1 MTASFASP
9 LRSRAASTIAA
20 ALAFILV
27 AVPSLPAG
35 APAVLPVGVVTP
47 PMRVA
52 VVELPIAHT
61 VKRLRLVS
69 SDPRPKERSAEQ
81 SVIQSKLRQAED
93 DAKESMIEALEWK
106 GEFSVEKNEAAQSLA
121 KALDLANDD
130 RPIPLDRLD
139 QFRQKTGVD
148 AILRFRITDY
158 GRTPRKVLK
167 WIYAGTFAWIAG
179 VITVAA
185 LNSNTRPYIGAYIG
199 TEVVQ
204 EGAELYLGT
213 SFFGHEYKPVRI
225 EAELIDTRTGRNLW
239 EDAKTRT
246 ASRKFLA
253 PYPKPQRTKELE
265 LGVSSD
271 RAIVD
276 LARSLAKRLLGD
288 KSLWL
293 KVPSESD

>member
-1 MTASFASP
+1 MTTPPARLPCREDTAVLAATLALIIFAAP
-9 LRSRAASTIAA
+9 LLQAAVS
-20 ALAFILV
+20 
-27 AVPSLPAG
+27 AVP
-35 APAVLPVGVVTP
+35 PVGAAMQ

-61 VKRLRLVS
+61 VRRLRLVS
-69 SDPRPKERSAEQ
+69 SDPRPKERAAER
-81 SVIQSKLRQAED
+81 SLIEMKLRQAED
-93 DAKESMIEALEWK
+93 DAKASMIEALEWK
-106 GEFSVEKNEAAQSLA
+106 GEFLVEKNEAAQSLV

-148 AILRFRITDY
+148 AILRFRISDY

-213 SFFGHEYKPVRI
+213 SFFGHE
-225 EAELIDTRTGRNLW
+225 
-239 EDAKTRT
+239 
-246 ASRKFLA
+246 FLA
-253 PYPKPQRTKELE
+253 PYPKPQRIKELE
-265 LGVSSD
+265 LAVSSD

-276 LARSLAKRLLGD
+276 LARSLVKRLFGTEAPRLAA
-288 KSLWL
+288 
-293 KVPSESD
+293 PSESD